1 MNSMKKVFFSL
12 LLFSSMSFGQVEK
25 NVGDFTKIT
34 AFDRMDVVLMV
45 SNENKVIVN
54 GKEANEVELVN
65 KNGELKIRMPLFKM
79 LDGDDISITVYYK
92 NITAVEANE
101 GSRIVCTDKIKAIA
115 FDIIAKEGAEVKL
128 NLEVSKLNA
137 RVANGSKIT
146 LQGTAENQEV
156 LVNSGGIYEGAT
168 FKTIQTTITG
178 NAGGEADV
186 YATDLVEAKLRA
198 GGDIVIY
205 GKPKQINQKVIAG
218 GSIREAK

>member
-1 MNSMKKVFFSL
+1 
-12 LLFSSMSFGQVEK
+12 
-25 NVGDFTKIT
+25 
-34 AFDRMDVVLMV
+34 MDVLLIS
-45 SNENKVIVN
+45 SNENKVVIN

-65 KNGELKIRMPLFKM
+65 KNGELKVRMPLFKM

-101 GSRIVCTDKIKAIA
+101 GSRVVCADKLKAIA

-146 LQGTAENQEV
+146 LQGNAQNQEV
-156 LVNSGGIYEGAT
+156 LVNSGGIYEAAT

-205 GKPKQINQKVIAG
+205 GKPKVINQKVIAG